1 MVSGSTDKASTSVED
16 WWNSVYSRILLLL
29 LFCLERK
36 NAQNQRF
43 IFIYN
48 VAFLKNLFFVSQ
60 RKFGEEWILARKTL
74 KINVW
79 WLYEQDVL
87 QSMRCTIN
95 IIAS

>member
-1 MVSGSTDKASTSVED
+1 MEQCLQQ
-16 WWNSVYSRILLLL
+16 NNIIIIIIIIIL
-29 LFCLERK
+29 FGAK

-48 VAFLKNLFFVSQ
+48 VAFLKTLFFVSQ